1 MVEGTIFNI
10 LFRPTRRK
18 WREAARLNIIQY
30 QLRDLYAIE
39 CEIVDRKILL
49 TIGTN

>member
-1 MVEGTIFNI
+1 MAEGTIYKI
-10 LFRPTRRK
+10 LLRLTRRK

-39 CEIVDRKILL
+39 CEIVDRKIQL